1 MNKRWFIHTAVVET
15 FRGESGYGVDLF
27 SDPATDTGYLEGS
40 SKLVRDATGQ
50 QVVSSST
57 WYTDSANASK
67 YTADSKV
74 TSGGRTARVVGV
86 NTFQTPLGLEDHVEV
101 YLT

>member
-15 FRGESGYGVDLF
+15 LSGESAYGDVF
-27 SDPATDTGYLEGS
+27 AAPATDTGYLEGTT
-40 SKLVRDATGQ
+40 KLVRDSTGQ

-57 WYTDSANASK
+57 WYTALANAPK
-67 YTADSKV
+67 YTPDTKV
-74 TSGGRTARVVGV
+74 TTGGRTARVVGV
-86 NTFQTPLGLEDHVEV
+86 STYQTPLGLEDHVEV

>member
-15 FRGESGYGVDLF
+15 LTGAGAYGDVF
-27 SDPATDTGYLEGS
+27 SAPVTDSGYLEGS
-40 SKLVRDATGQ
+40 TKLVRDQTGQ

-57 WYTDSANASK
+57 WYTALANASK
-67 YTADSKV
+67 YTPDSRV
-74 TSGGRTARVVGV
+74 TAGGRVARVVGV
-86 NTFQTPLGLEDHVEV
+86 NTFQTPLGVEDHVEV